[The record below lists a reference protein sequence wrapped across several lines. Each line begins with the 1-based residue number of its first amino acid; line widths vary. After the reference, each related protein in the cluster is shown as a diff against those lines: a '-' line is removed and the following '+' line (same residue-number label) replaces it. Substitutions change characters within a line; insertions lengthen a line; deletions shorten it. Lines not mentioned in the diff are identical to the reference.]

1 MLSPCYECTQ
11 RTLGWHSSCSLY
23 RQFSESRE
31 AARRRQHQEY
41 AIEAVRG
48 ECLNRY
54 KEKERRTPRTL
65 IRRK

>member
-1 MLSPCYECTQ
+1 MLFPCYGCTQ
-11 RTLGWHSSCSLY
+11 RTLGCYSTCSLY
-23 RQFSESRE
+23 RQFSESRV
-31 AARRRQHQEY
+31 AARRRQAQEY

-54 KEKERRTPRTL
+54 KEKERRTPHTL